1 MLTDE
6 ASRADIIIL
15 RMELIDNK
23 KRNAHG
29 DAVFGFD
36 WGEP

>member
-1 MLTDE
+1 M
-6 ASRADIIIL
+6 ASRVDIIIL
-15 RMELIDNK
+15 RIKMIDNK